1 MHLLVIA
8 VMTVFIA
15 SQETDSCNQLFGRHS
30 PISTEFDR
38 ESPSSVAADCCRHA
52 QNYFNRHSFQLNSDG
67 ISFINDRDV
76 ETNNGPAV
84 PSLNR
89 NRRLFVREFTPQDVV
104 RCLDS
109 LSAKRNRRSFHIA
122 FIGDSTIRQHYV
134 MFLRVNSIFKIAFL
148 FKKKQNV
155 YNMFLLLADSGL

>member
-1 MHLLVIA
+1 
-8 VMTVFIA
+8 
-15 SQETDSCNQLFGRHS
+15 
-30 PISTEFDR
+30 
-38 ESPSSVAADCCRHA
+38 
-52 QNYFNRHSFQLNSDG
+52 
-67 ISFINDRDV
+67 V

-89 NRRLFVREFTPQDVV
+89 NRRLLVREFTPQDVV

-148 FKKKQNV
+148 FKKKMSIICFG
-155 YNMFLLLADSGL
+155 Y